1 MRPLAVVW
9 LLVLVLACSPAP
21 GPAPGRVGSFD
32 VASVTTC
39 KDAFQIWIDG
49 AESLNSPDVDLAGA
63 LFEQEVVQRRVFEL
77 CSLAEA
83 ERYNVEIPWEPAPG
97 ISQPLIEPD
106 VRTFVEIECVDEA
119 PLLDGTPLCAEVG
132 H

>member
-1 MRPLAVVW
+1 MRSLAVLW
-9 LLVLVLACSPAP
+9 LLVLVLACAPAP
-21 GPAPGRVGSFD
+21 APQPDRVGSID
-32 VASVTTC
+32 AASLTNC
-39 KDAFQIWIDG
+39 KDAFRIWVDG
-49 AESLNSPDVDLAGA
+49 AESLNSPDVDLAET

-83 ERYNVEIPWEPAPG
+83 ERYNVEMPWEPAPG

-106 VRTFVEIECVDEA
+106 VRTFAEIECVDES

-132 H
+132 A